1 MMRLRVG
8 SLSLNA
14 RRLAAWLGLAAACSL
29 LVQLAIGGSP
39 LIVLLVFLCC
49 AVVLWSFVAIGPY
62 NLGSWLCFFYLLGN
76 VLIALYAK
84 TLLGQPLQSHL
95 RAPVDA
101 YATVSIGTFA
111 AVSGLW
117 IVKYVKVGRP
127 LFGAVSG
134 VHYLSYLS
142 WSCLILG
149 GLFWSLNRMFQDPT
163 GSGFGGVAVFRD
175 LLLMAVIARTAFLLD
190 GSCDHRSFDWKL
202 GVILLVSVAAGLL
215 DDSKTGAALPVVSYF
230 ATLFFYRGH
239 IRRTHAV
246 VILLGGAL
254 FVIFVAPM
262 LHAYRALG
270 VQQMS
275 VGQRM
280 ELIEDGMSNV
290 IHRGAFGHYSSLAD
304 QQFVGGYYNYFGGN
318 TGQMLLGRYASIQQV
333 DPVVDQVNAQGAL
346 GGSVI
351 WPAFTRLLPR
361 FINPDKPEY
370 TNAFLITVRLG
381 LQDWENGKFP
391 TVPLVA
397 QAYAGYGYGGLL
409 AIPFVTFVV
418 FLLALKK
425 LGWKLYRN
433 VYAIFFFCDFVVVYA
448 NQGTLGQY
456 AGSILRSFP
465 LLALVFWLL
474 MLVRAPLSNLRLR
487 RRQPPKWRLSP

>member
-1 MMRLRVG
+1 
-8 SLSLNA
+8 
-14 RRLAAWLGLAAACSL
+14 
-29 LVQLAIGGSP
+29 
-39 LIVLLVFLCC
+39 
-49 AVVLWSFVAIGPY
+49 
-62 NLGSWLCFFYLLGN
+62 
-76 VLIALYAK
+76 
-84 TLLGQPLQSHL
+84 
-95 RAPVDA
+95 
-101 YATVSIGTFA
+101 
-111 AVSGLW
+111 
-117 IVKYVKVGRP
+117 
-127 LFGAVSG
+127 
-134 VHYLSYLS
+134 
-142 WSCLILG
+142 
-149 GLFWSLNRMFQDPT
+149 
-163 GSGFGGVAVFRD
+163 
-175 LLLMAVIARTAFLLD
+175 
-190 GSCDHRSFDWKL
+190 
-202 GVILLVSVAAGLL
+202 
-215 DDSKTGAALPVVSYF
+215 
-230 ATLFFYRGH
+230 
-239 IRRTHAV
+239 
-246 VILLGGAL
+246 
-254 FVIFVAPM
+254 
-262 LHAYRALG
+262 
-270 VQQMS
+270 
-275 VGQRM
+275 
-280 ELIEDGMSNV
+280 MSNV